1 MIDQILAMVFGG
13 VGGLAAGSG
22 LVFWR
27 LRHSWQLRLVEA
39 DQKAQARIEQ
49 LEESQR
55 AWKEFASCVL
65 PIMPVLSEQMK
76 AVIHQTEQAV
86 LDIST
91 RFQTISLRASTQ
103 SAQASDMF
111 FSGEYGVE
119 HILTKSDQ
127 MLTTFV
133 QDVMTASQAA
143 IEATA
148 VMSEVKAGANSI
160 SNILEEIQFIADQT
174 RLLALNA
181 AIEAARAGDH
191 GRGFAVVSDEVS
203 KLANR
208 SGQAASTISNLVKDV
223 QASTATALR
232 KLDILGSVDMTN
244 TLGMKQGVEDM
255 SRTVLERNR
264 VSETAIEQSRECA
277 KTLAT
282 DVAQIVMTLQFQD
295 MTRQKLEHVIQP
307 LSHMRDYIEAL
318 ASGIE
323 GQTLQDRLQPLK
335 NLENSY
341 TMESERATMSMGRS
355 QPSSHTD
362 RESELADTVTLF

>member
-1 MIDQILAMVFGG
+1 
-13 VGGLAAGSG
+13 
-22 LVFWR
+22 
-27 LRHSWQLRLVEA
+27 
-39 DQKAQARIEQ
+39 
-49 LEESQR
+49 
-55 AWKEFASCVL
+55 
-65 PIMPVLSEQMK
+65 
-76 AVIHQTEQAV
+76 VIHQTEQAV

-91 RFQTISLRASTQ
+91 RFQTISQRASTQ

-111 FSGEYGVE
+111 FSGEFGVE

-208 SGQAASTISNLVKDV
+208 SAQAASTISNLVKDV
-223 QASTATALR
+223 RTSTATALR
-232 KLDILGSVDMTN
+232 KLEILGSVDMTN

-264 VSETAIEQSRECA
+264 ASETAIEQSRECA

-323 GQTLQDRLQPLK
+323 GPTLQDKLQPLK
-335 NLENSY
+335 NLENTY
-341 TMESERATMSMGRS
+341 TMESERATMSLGRL
-355 QPSSHTD
+355 QPISRID
-362 RESELADTVTLF
+362 RESKLADTVTLF